1 MEIIVNDTNI
11 FIDLH
16 SIGLLRALCD
26 LPYDVRTVDFVID
39 EIKDPVQTE
48 SLATLV
54 TEGKIKVESFNVE
67 ELAEIIEEHSMVPGN
82 LSIPDCSVCYYAR
95 KHSAT
100 LLTGDRQLRKYA
112 EGNNVAV
119 RGVLFIFDELVTQN
133 IIKTDIAAQKL
144 RELTNINVRLPKSE
158 IEKRIKKWSNSDY
171 RGAVPKN

>member
-1 MEIIVNDTNI
+1 MGIIVNDTNI

-26 LPYDVRTVDFVID
+26 LPYDVRTVDFVIN
-39 EIKDPVQTE
+39 EISDADQ
-48 SLATLV
+48 SAALAALV
-54 TEGKIKVESFNVE
+54 SEGKIKVERFNIE
-67 ELAEIIEEHSMVPGN
+67 ELTEIIEEHSMVHGN

-119 RGVLFIFDELVTQN
+119 RGVLFIFDELVSKGV
-133 IIKTDIAAQKL
+133 IVAEIAAQKL
-144 RELTNINVRLPKSE
+144 RELTNVNVRLPKSE
-158 IEKRIKKWSNSDY
+158 IEKRITMWS
-171 RGAVPKN
+171 R